1 MKTQL
6 NGKRKMKT
14 AYEFGDALMSFL
26 SKWSDQIII
35 EYSKFQETL
44 NKLSI

>member
-6 NGKRKMKT
+6 NGKRKTKT
-14 AYEFGDALMSFL
+14 AYEFRDALMSFL
-26 SKWSDQIII
+26 EKWSDRTMI